1 MINHRLVAGALLTAT
16 ALTVATPAAAQR
28 IDRIVAFG
36 DSYPDTGIARQVIL
50 ADPAASPAF
59 KGLVAATYPTG
70 RFSGGTNYI
79 DTLSSILSAPVENF
93 AVGGAA
99 ARSFQLRTGPT
110 TFVTSS
116 NTNCASSPATCPLG
130 LAYEVDQ
137 FLNVGPQST
146 VFPTGATSFGDGD
159 LVAVSAGGN
168 DARYYQTL
176 GGTLAAATAEAAV
189 SVAGATA
196 QLNRLVAAG
205 AQNISFLAG
214 DTSRLPEVATDPTVQ
229 AIRATYSTTFNTGIQ
244 GTLAGYAAN
253 GVIVHYLDLTVIGN
267 QITANPAA
275 FGLTSA
281 GACNLGSGCV
291 SNPAAANQFL
301 FYADGLHLTSAGFAI
316 VARYIQA
323 QLNAPLQLQAAGDVT
338 IDTAR
343 QFGRTLTTRMDL
355 GAPRDGD
362 MPEGLGIY
370 LVGDTFSRTL
380 DATDRN
386 DQFKITTV
394 GLTGGVEYGFGSGM
408 IGAALN
414 VSRPKAN
421 FANDKYRDHA
431 KAVQGG
437 IYGGFGIAGGF
448 VQGYG
453 AIGTI
458 RHDLV
463 RDGVVSQLEADPK
476 GKHMTAGIKA
486 GYLMPFGTV
495 RVGPVVALDHARARV
510 DGYTEEG
517 DAALRLNVG
526 RQRFSSLR
534 GSLGAELRG
543 DFGGGGV
550 QLRPYAAAVV
560 EKDFTGDDRTI
571 VFAQT
576 SAPGIV
582 NRYRVEDVSQKAY
595 GRLSVGLSAAILA
608 GISLNA
614 NVSGTVRKDQGN
626 ETAGHVGLRAAF

>member
-16 ALTVATPAAAQR
+16 ALVVATPATAQR

-36 DSYPDTGIARQVIL
+36 DSYADDNNATSLIL
-50 ADPAASPAF
+50 GNPGTPAATRAQIQQ
-59 KGLVAATYPTG
+59 LYPTG

-79 DTLSSILSAPVENF
+79 DTLSQLLNAPVENF
-93 AVGGAA
+93 AIGGARTDNGNQTPGLPGFTFEVNTFLA
-99 ARSFQLRTGPT
+99 GGAPAPFQT
-110 TFVTSS
+110 VTP
-116 NTNCASSPATCPLG
+116 N
-130 LAYEVDQ
+130 
-137 FLNVGPQST
+137 
-146 VFPTGATSFGDGD
+146 FGNGD
-159 LVAVSAGGN
+159 LIAVSIGGN
-168 DARYYQTL
+168 DARAFT
-176 GGTLAAATAEAAV
+176 GTVAAAPAAAALAAA
-189 SVAGATA
+189 SATTN
-196 QLNRLVAAG
+196 LNRLVGAG
-205 AQNISFLAG
+205 APTISFLAG
-214 DTSRLPEVATDPTVQ
+214 NTARLPEVAADPAAQ
-229 AIRATYSTTFNTGIQ
+229 AVRNAFSTSFNTAIQ

-253 GVIVHYLDLTVIGN
+253 GVVVHYTDLTLIGDA
-267 QITANPAA
+267 ITATPTA

-281 GACNLGSGCV
+281 GACNLGAGCV

-301 FYADGLHLTSAGFAI
+301 FYVDQLHLTSAGFAI

-323 QLNAPLQLQAAGDVT
+323 QLSAPLQLQAASDVGL
-338 IDTAR
+338 DTAR

-362 MPEGLGIY
+362 MPEGLGVY

-386 DQFKITTV
+386 DQFKVTTV
-394 GLTGGVEYGFGSGM
+394 GLTAGVEYGFGSGM
-408 IGAALN
+408 VGAALN

-421 FANDKYRDHA
+421 FGNDKYRDEA

-437 IYGGFGIAGGF
+437 IYGGLGIAGGF

-453 AIGTI
+453 AIGRI
-458 RHDLV
+458 RHELTRV
-463 RDGVVSQLEADPK
+463 GVISELEAEPK
-476 GKHMTAGIKA
+476 GNHMTAGIKA
-486 GYLMPFGTV
+486 GYLMPFGSV

-510 DGYTEEG
+510 DSYTEEG
-517 DAALRLNVG
+517 DAALALSVG

-543 DFGGGGV
+543 DFGGSGV
-550 QLRPYAAAVV
+550 QLRPYAAAVI

-571 VFAQT
+571 IFAQT

-582 NRYRVEDVSQKAY
+582 NRYRVEDASKKAY
-595 GRLSVGLSAAILA
+595 GRLSVGMSAAILA

-614 NVSGTVRKDQGN
+614 NVSGTVSKDQGN
-626 ETAGHVGLRAAF
+626 ETAGHIGLRAAF